1 MFRILSLVLLCCSLQ
16 GCALGPAPADPTA
29 LNTPVYEPIVNGKL
43 VRIEVIHVNGQ
54 TAPGESLE
62 EAIKGFSKY
71 VAGEV
76 RTLDGGDVELE
87 LGEDGALTKEQFE
100 SVVEAAKYH
109 SASDIA
115 FVLAPDFEFF
125 HSRGQYRSE
134 RRTDGQ
140 IRQSIKL
147 NGRVIDR
154 SASEIPFVSRETFW
168 QIVMLHELCH
178 ALGVPADR
186 SHTWSYGHCTNPE
199 CILYRRVDTRS
210 VLTAILRLG
219 PPLDL
224 CKKCREEIRKAQE
237 AANGNFY
244 DCSQPYD
251 PSDEIIRLNP
261 GNPQAYW
268 YLAFEHIRRKDYQK
282 AIAACNRV
290 IKDSP
295 DCLEAYSLRAFANYS
310 LKAYAKAIADFKQV
324 IRIDPDHVSSLQ
336 MLAWL
341 LSTRP
346 EEKLRDGKYAV
357 QLASRACELTDWK
370 NASMLHCL
378 ACASAE
384 VGNFQAA
391 VEYETKVLSLKG
403 EIDVESSRKMLE
415 MFQAGKPYRESK

>member
-1 MFRILSLVLLCCSLQ
+1 MAKIFGILGLVLLCCSLQ
-16 GCALGPAPADPTA
+16 SCALGPVPANPTA
-29 LNTPVYEPIVNGKL
+29 LNTPVYKPLVNGRL

-54 TAPGESLE
+54 TAPGKSLE

-87 LGEDGALTKEQFE
+87 LGEDGALTEKQFE
-100 SVVEAAKYH
+100 LVVEKAEH
-109 SASDIA
+109 HGTSDIT

-154 SASEIPFVSRETFW
+154 SASEILFVSRETFW
-168 QIVMLHELCH
+168 QMVMLHELCH

-224 CKKCREEIRKAQE
+224 CRKCREEIRKAQ
-237 AANGNFY
+237 A
-244 DCSQPYD
+244 D
-251 PSDEIIRLNP
+251 R
-261 GNPQAYW
+261 

-290 IKDSP
+290 IEDSP
-295 DCLEAYSLRAFANYS
+295 DCLEAYSLRAVANYS

-324 IRIDPDHVSSLQ
+324 IRINPDHVSSLQ

-346 EEKLRDGKYAV
+346 EEELRDGKYAV
-357 QLASRACELTDWK
+357 QLPPRSIALRVHPQKS
-370 NASMLHCL
+370 
-378 ACASAE
+378 
-384 VGNFQAA
+384 
-391 VEYETKVLSLKG
+391 ETF
-403 EIDVESSRKMLE
+403 R
-415 MFQAGKPYRESK
+415 PP